1 MYYLGMRWAQ
11 RFGTKELRFFC
22 IPPWLL
28 FSLCAL
34 SVAAPND
41 AYQLVVEGN
50 RLTAEQAV
58 ALETAVQKNSDDM
71 VARTKLLGYYS
82 TRQNSPANQAG
93 RTNSI
98 LWIIQN
104 HPEAEIAGIPFGEL
118 DQVRDPVAYGKAKAL
133 WMKQVQAHPRDVA
146 ILSHAAAA
154 LEIFEPEEAEKLFKR
169 CEQVDPGN
177 ADWPDQLANLYQR
190 EQIAPGADRKQL
202 AARALIAQ
210 EHAAQ
215 LSTDP
220 RDHFYETT
228 SLPNAAADAGDYPK
242 AQRYA
247 QQLLEDAVLYHKDW
261 NYGNAIFYA
270 NIALGRVELA
280 AGHIDQ
286 ANKYLL
292 AAGKT
297 PGSPQLDSFGPSFDL
312 AAALLQRN
320 QKQAVLKYLSEV
332 SQFWNNNKLTDWKQE
347 IEAGRVPDFSKS

>member
-1 MYYLGMRWAQ
+1 
-11 RFGTKELRFFC
+11 
-22 IPPWLL
+22 LL
-28 FSLCAL
+28 FSLCAV
-34 SVAAPND
+34 SVAAPGD
-41 AYQLVVEGN
+41 GYRLALEGN
-50 RLTAEQAV
+50 RLTAEQVAV
-58 ALETAVQKNSDDM
+58 QEASVQKNPNDLA
-71 VARTKLLGYYS
+71 ARTRLLGYYF
-82 TRQNSPANQAG
+82 TRQDSPANQAA
-93 RTNSI
+93 RAKHI

-104 HPEAEIAGIPFGEL
+104 NPEAEIAGIPYGQL
-118 DQVRDPVAYGKAKAL
+118 DQFRDPIAYGKAKAL
-133 WMKQVQAHPRDVA
+133 WMKQVQAHPNDVA
-146 ILSHAAAA
+146 ILSHAAGA
-154 LEIFEPEEAEKLFKR
+154 LEIFEPAEAEKLFKR

-177 ADWPDQLANLYQR
+177 ADWPDRLANLYQR

-202 AARALIAQ
+202 AARALVAQ

-215 LSTDP
+215 LATDP
-220 RDHFYETT
+220 REHFYEMT

-247 QQLLEDAVLYHKDW
+247 RQLLEDAPLYPKDW

-280 AGHIDQ
+280 AEHIDQ

-312 AAALLQRN
+312 AAALLQRG

-332 SQFWNNNKLTDWKQE
+332 SQFWHSNKLTDWKQE